1 MTPQAT
7 LQKMTDMKLYG
18 MAQAFQATMQTGF
31 NHKFTADEFI
41 GHLIDSEWEERFNRK
56 LKRRLKAAKFRYQF
70 SLEQID
76 LIQKRNLDKNMLLRL
91 SNCDW
96 IQKAE
101 NVLITGPTGVGKT
114 SIACALGHQ
123 ACLNDYTVLYEKA
136 VKLFTRLKY
145 SKAECSYVK
154 ELAKIKKQH
163 VLIIDD
169 FGLHPIDDQSK
180 LMLLEVL
187 EDRYAE
193 HSTIITAQL
202 PVNQWYDFIAN
213 STIADAVLDR
223 IVHNS
228 YKIDLAGDSMRK
240 ILSTRSG

>member
-7 LQKMTDMKLYG
+7 LQKMSNMKLYG

-31 NHKFTADEFI
+31 NHKFTADELI
-41 GHLIDSEWEERFNRK
+41 GHLVDSEWEERFNRK

-70 SLEQID
+70 SIEQIN
-76 LIQKRNLDKNMLLRL
+76 LIQKRNLDKNLLLRL

-123 ACLNDYTVLYEKA
+123 ACLNDYAVLYEKA
-136 VKLFTRLKY
+136 VKLFARLKY
-145 SKAECSYVK
+145 AKAEGSYVK
-154 ELAKIKKQH
+154 ELEKIQKQH

-202 PVNQWYDFIAN
+202 PVDQWYDFIAN

-228 YKIDLAGDSMRK
+228 YKIDLEGDSMRK
-240 ILSTRSG
+240 ILSNRSG

>member
-7 LQKMTDMKLYG
+7 LQKMTDMKLLG
-18 MAQAFQATMQTGF
+18 MAQAFQATLQTGF
-31 NHKFTADEFI
+31 NHKFTADELI
-41 GHLIDSEWEERFNRK
+41 GHVVDSEWEERFNRK

-70 SLEQID
+70 SIEQID
-76 LIQKRNLDKNMLLRL
+76 LIQKRNLDKNLLLRL

-123 ACLNDYTVLYEKA
+123 ACLNDYAVLYEKA
-136 VKLFTRLKY
+136 IKLFTRLKY
-145 SKAECSYVK
+145 AKAEGSYVK
-154 ELAKIKKQH
+154 ELEKIQKHH

-180 LMLLEVL
+180 LMLLEIL
-187 EDRYAE
+187 EDRYSE

-228 YKIDLAGDSMRK
+228 HKIDLEGDSMRK

>member
-7 LQKMTDMKLYG
+7 LQKMSNMKLYG

-31 NHKFTADEFI
+31 NHKFTADELI
-41 GHLIDSEWEERFNRK
+41 GHLVDSEWEERFNRK

-70 SLEQID
+70 SIEQID
-76 LIQKRNLDKNMLLRL
+76 LIQKRNLDKNLLLRL

-123 ACLNDYTVLYEKA
+123 ACLNDYAVLYEKA
-136 VKLFTRLKY
+136 IKFFTRLKY
-145 SKAECSYVK
+145 AKAEGSYVK
-154 ELAKIKKQH
+154 ELEKIQKQH

-202 PVNQWYDFIAN
+202 PVDQWYDFIAN

-228 YKIDLAGDSMRK
+228 YKIDLEGDSMRK

>member
-7 LQKMTDMKLYG
+7 LQKMTNMKLLG

-31 NHKFTADEFI
+31 NHKFTADELI
-41 GHLIDSEWEERFNRK
+41 GHLVDSEWEERFNRK
-56 LKRRLKAAKFRYQF
+56 LKRRLKAAKFRYQL
-70 SLEQID
+70 SIEQID
-76 LIQKRNLDKNMLLRL
+76 LIQKRNLDKNLLLRL
-91 SNCDW
+91 SNCAW

-123 ACLNDYTVLYEKA
+123 ACLNDYAVLYEKA
-136 VKLFTRLKY
+136 IKLFTRLKY
-145 SKAECSYVK
+145 AKAEGSYVK
-154 ELAKIKKQH
+154 ELEKIQKQH

-180 LMLLEVL
+180 LMLLEIL

-223 IVHNS
+223 IAHNS
-228 YKIDLAGDSMRK
+228 YKIDLQGDSMRK

>member
-7 LQKMTDMKLYG
+7 LQKMSNMKLYG

-31 NHKFTADEFI
+31 NHKFTADELI
-41 GHLIDSEWEERFNRK
+41 GHLVDSEWEERFNRK

-70 SLEQID
+70 SIEQIN
-76 LIQKRNLDKNMLLRL
+76 LIQKRNLDKNLLLRL

-123 ACLNDYTVLYEKA
+123 ACLNDYAVLYEKA
-136 VKLFTRLKY
+136 VKLFARLKY
-145 SKAECSYVK
+145 AKAEGSYVK
-154 ELAKIKKQH
+154 ELEKIQKQH

-202 PVNQWYDFIAN
+202 PVDQWYDFIAN

-228 YKIDLAGDSMRK
+228 HKIDLQGDSMRK

>member
-7 LQKMTDMKLYG
+7 LQKMTDMKLFG
-18 MAQAFQATMQTGF
+18 MATAFRATMQTGF
-31 NHKFTADEFI
+31 NHKFTTDELV
-41 GHLIDSEWEERFNRK
+41 GHLVDSEWEERFNRK
-56 LKRRLKAAKFRYQF
+56 LKRRLKAAHFRYQV
-70 SLEQID
+70 SVEQID
-76 LIQKRNLDKNMLLRL
+76 LNQKRNLDKNLLLRL

-96 IQKAE
+96 IKKAE

-114 SIACALGHQ
+114 SMACALGHQ
-123 ACLNDYTVLYEKA
+123 ACLNDYAVLYEKA
-136 VKLFTRLKY
+136 IKFFARLKY
-145 SKAECSYVK
+145 AKADGTYAK
-154 ELAKIKKQH
+154 ELRKIQKQH

-180 LMLLEVL
+180 LMLLEIL
-187 EDRYAE
+187 EDRYGE

-228 YKIDLAGDSMRK
+228 HKIEMEGDSMRK
-240 ILSTRSG
+240 ILSSHSG

>member
-7 LQKMTDMKLYG
+7 LQKMTDMKLFG

-31 NHKFTADEFI
+31 NHKFTADELI
-41 GHLIDSEWEERFNRK
+41 GHLVDSEWEERFNRK

-70 SLEQID
+70 SIEHID
-76 LIQKRNLDKNMLLRL
+76 LIQKRNLDKNLLLRL
-91 SNCDW
+91 ANCAW

-123 ACLNDYTVLYEKA
+123 ACLNDYAVLYEKA
-136 VKLFTRLKY
+136 IKLFTRLKY
-145 SKAECSYVK
+145 AKAEGSYVK
-154 ELAKIKKQH
+154 ELEKIQKQH

-180 LMLLEVL
+180 LILLEIL

-228 YKIDLAGDSMRK
+228 YKIDLQGDSMRK

>member
-7 LQKMTDMKLYG
+7 LQKMSNMKLYG
-18 MAQAFQATMQTGF
+18 MAKAFQATMQTGF
-31 NHKFTADEFI
+31 NHKFTADELI
-41 GHLIDSEWEERFNRK
+41 GHLVDSEWEERFNQK

-70 SLEQID
+70 NIEQID
-76 LIQKRNLDKNMLLRL
+76 LIQKRNLDKNLLLRL

-123 ACLNDYTVLYEKA
+123 ACLNDYAVLYEKA
-136 VKLFTRLKY
+136 IKLFTRLKY
-145 SKAECSYVK
+145 AKAEGSYVK
-154 ELAKIKKQH
+154 ELEKIQKQH

-228 YKIDLAGDSMRK
+228 HKIDLQGDSMRK

>member
-7 LQKMTDMKLYG
+7 LQKMSNMKLYG

-31 NHKFTADEFI
+31 NHKFTADELI
-41 GHLIDSEWEERFNRK
+41 GHLVDSEWEERFNRK

-70 SLEQID
+70 NIEQID
-76 LIQKRNLDKNMLLRL
+76 LIQKRNLDKNLLLRL

-123 ACLNDYTVLYEKA
+123 ACLNDYAVLYEKA
-136 VKLFTRLKY
+136 IKLFTRLKY
-145 SKAECSYVK
+145 AKAEGSYVK
-154 ELAKIKKQH
+154 ELEKIQKQH

-180 LMLLEVL
+180 LMLLEIL
-187 EDRYAE
+187 EDRYGE
-193 HSTIITAQL
+193 HSTIITAQM

-228 YKIDLAGDSMRK
+228 HRIELEGDSMRK
-240 ILSTRSG
+240 IRSSHSG